1 MYLAQCW
8 VFYMHYSIKYSQL
21 PHEVVLNMNPL
32 QYFEIHRRVICRRSH
47 SSSTYFLCFLNGRI
61 IVSSLQAGILKCS
74 ALSPQYLAKGLTHRR
89 CENQINN
96 LKFLHYQSPKPNTC
110 GMTKCSMNGEQVCA
124 FTVEGCLFFS
134 SKNHDP
140 LKKQQQQ
147 KKTKNQRN
155 DALQPTLPEVIYA
168 QKYGRE
174 TMPLEL
180 WPLQRLVSPHIDWQL
195 AALSWK

>member
-1 MYLAQCW
+1 
-8 VFYMHYSIKYSQL
+8 
-21 PHEVVLNMNPL
+21 MNPL
-32 QYFEIHRRVICRRSH
+32 QYFEIHGRVICRRSH
-47 SSSTYFLCFLNGRI
+47 SSSAYFLCFLNGRI

-140 LKKQQQQ
+140 LKKNQ
-147 KKTKNQRN
+147 KKKKKRLKTKEMMLSNRLYQKSSTLRN
-155 DALQPTLPEVIYA
+155 MVEKQCHWNSDLSRDWSHPT
-168 QKYGRE
+168 
-174 TMPLEL
+174 
-180 WPLQRLVSPHIDWQL
+180 
-195 AALSWK
+195 